1 MPAAGRPLATYAL
14 LTPGDRR
21 PTIPFNG
28 RLIDVTAIDRH
39 PAPYP
44 GLLRTGGVSR
54 PGGAG

>member
-14 LTPGDRR
+14 LTPGDR

-39 PAPYP
+39 RAPSP
-44 GLLRTGGVSR
+44 GLPRTGGVSR